1 MRARLSIA
9 LAAVVAAAATAAFAA
24 GCGGSSDSTSSTAAS
39 STTTAA
45 QAGGSGSNVDIS
57 ETDFKLNPSDP
68 KVKAG
73 QVTFNVSNDGQTV
86 HSLEVEGPNGEQE
99 LQSDLSPGQSGH
111 PQRGPLEAREV
122 RVLLPG
128 REPQAA
134 RHEGRDHR
142 SVASALD
149 RAAACTQPPF
159 LG

>member
-9 LAAVVAAAATAAFAA
+9 LTAVVAAAATAAFAA

-86 HSLEVEGPNGEQE
+86 HSLEVEGPNGEQKLPSE
-99 LQSDLSPGQSGH
+99 LSPGQKGILSVD
-111 PQRGPLEAREV
+111 LSK
-122 RVLLPG
+122 PG
-128 REPQAA
+128 KYEFYCPVGNHKQ
-134 RHEGRDHR
+134 
-142 SVASALD
+142 
-149 RAAACTQPPF
+149 
-159 LG
+159 LGMKGEITVQ